1 MKVNKKNNRLMW
13 HLTLAS
19 ITAVLFAFVLEF
31 NYTPSFILHSFTA
44 VVAVFLIWYLI
55 GILQLAG
62 EAPSIQ
68 TPFSILLGISI
79 ISVFSNVLFIGTQ
92 STGAFGILNAIL
104 VVYVMLATFKI
115 KNPEYSGP
123 FRFLGVAL
131 VVATGFKLSAIF
143 FIGTGNLPVYVKF
156 VSILDILPLVAI
168 LMIINKA
175 GKNLHNDTAPAS
187 NDQLT
192 A

>member
-1 MKVNKKNNRLMW
+1 MKVNKKNNTLMQR
-13 HLTLAS
+13 LTLAS
-19 ITAVLFAFVLEF
+19 IAVILFAFILEF
-31 NYTPSFILHSFTA
+31 NYRPSFILHSFTA
-44 VVAVFLIWYLI
+44 IVAVFLLWYLI

-62 EAPSIQ
+62 ESPAIQ

-92 STGAFGILNAIL
+92 STGAFGILNVIL

-115 KNPEYSGP
+115 KNPEFSGP
-123 FRFLGVAL
+123 FRFLGAAL
-131 VVATGFKLSAIF
+131 VVVAAFKLSAIF
-143 FIGTGNLPVYVKF
+143 FIGSGDVWVYVKF

-168 LMIINKA
+168 FRIINKT
-175 GKNLHNDTAPAS
+175 GKVLHNNIAPAP

>member
-1 MKVNKKNNRLMW
+1 MRL
-13 HLTLAS
+13 LTLAS
-19 ITAVLFAFVLEF
+19 IAAVLFAFVLEF

-55 GILQLAG
+55 GILQLAN

-115 KNPEYSGP
+115 KNPEFLSP

-131 VVATGFKLSAIF
+131 VVAIAFKLSAIF
-143 FIGTGNLPVYVKF
+143 FIGTRDLQIYVKF
-156 VSILDILPLVAI
+156 VSLLDILPLFAI
-168 LMIINKA
+168 LRIINKT
-175 GKNLHNDTAPAS
+175 GRILHSNMAPAPS
-187 NDQLT
+187 DQLT